1 MMKNRPSSQDS
12 SPAAMTKTRRSLWY
26 SGLHTLGTNLIT
38 TGLMV
43 IGGIL
48 IARALGPSGKGSYDL
63 VIATTTLFEVILD
76 FSLQAGATYVVAR
89 GEAAPGSLAL
99 RLMLIAPCQ
108 GLIAAA
114 LLFFLRG
121 MGYSAALLPPH
132 MGNQAII
139 AIAIS
144 LTFLELSNYW
154 RAILIGLQEIIKV
167 NHLEVI
173 VRALPLFL
181 IGAAIGASHFRRQQA
196 SALVFVWIHVA
207 TLILTSLILSYSL
220 IPFFSRGKTGFRE
233 LVAFALPCYLG
244 SLSQFLNYR
253 LDVFMVSFFIGVE
266 GVGLYTL
273 AVNLAQL
280 IWLISHAGA
289 KVLLPKVAASQEAA
303 SQNAR
308 STARVTR
315 LILVVSLA
323 VALFLS
329 ALVDFM
335 LPLVY
340 GEEFRRSI
348 APFLWLL
355 PGIVAFSTV
364 HVLAS
369 YIAGIGKPR
378 INLFIALAGL
388 FFTIV
393 FDLFLIPRF
402 GIIGAALASTISY
415 SISAT
420 LSIWFFKHQSGIDLR
435 DILFITKEDIE
446 SAILSLGELYQRL

>member
-1 MMKNRPSSQDS
+1 MKNRPSSQES

-63 VIATTTLFEVILD
+63 VIATTTLLEVILD
-76 FSLQAGATYVVAR
+76 FSLQAGVTYVVAR

-173 VRALPLFL
+173 VRAMPLFM
-181 IGAAIGASHFRRQQA
+181 IGAAIGASYFRRQQA
-196 SALVFVWIHVA
+196 SALVFVWIHVT

-280 IWLISHAGA
+280 IWLISHAAA

-315 LILVVSLA
+315 LILVISLA

-329 ALVDFM
+329 ALVHFM

-388 FFTIV
+388 FFTII

-420 LSIWFFKHQSGIDLR
+420 LSIWFFKHQSGIDFR

-446 SAILSLGELYQRL
+446 SAILSLGELYQRI